1 MFTKEAILRML
12 NNPIIEYTILKES
25 NPSEESDLALR
36 RYKTSG
42 LIDRLFN
49 GKVSLDKVE
58 PLRLMAG
65 TSEGMMVIE
74 YVNSRF
80 IEV

>member
-1 MFTKEAILRML
+1 
-12 NNPIIEYTILKES
+12 LKES
-25 NPSEESDLALR
+25 SPSEESDLALR

-65 TSEGMMVIE
+65 TSEGAMVIE

-80 IEV
+80 VEV